1 MTAKAQTI
9 VSVSFFNWKNV
20 ILFNFFI
27 GYKRFCNIA
36 LNYELLLKKRFPF
49 YIL

>member
-1 MTAKAQTI
+1 MTAKTQTNI
-9 VSVSFFNWKNV
+9 SVSFLLEWSV
-20 ILFNFFI
+20 ILFKFFN

-36 LNYELLLKKRFPF
+36 LNCELLLKKRFPF